1 MSCGLKLLAQCLA
14 LKIFKS
20 TEGGESEMISFP
32 SCQSALGEC
41 EMIIS
46 GLNVVS
52 SYFSQF
58 KVNCEITRLG
68 KEENC
73 ILQP

>member
-52 SYFSQF
+52 WVSKITGFSS
-58 KVNCEITRLG
+58 N
-68 KEENC
+68 
-73 ILQP
+73 ILQI